1 MNFNLQY
8 RKATENDIDFLVD
21 LREKTMSEHYISSN
35 LPSTREV
42 HRQRVL
48 YEYDK
53 AEILILN
60 NKPVGL
66 LKVSRNQDTI
76 YIIQLQID
84 PGLQGKGI
92 GKSILEEILEEA
104 ENHQKTVTLS
114 VLKTNKA
121 RHLYSSLG
129 FMIIDENE
137 HSYFMEFS
145 K

>member
-1 MNFNLQY
+1 MN
-8 RKATENDIDFLVD
+8 
-21 LREKTMSEHYISSN
+21 
-35 LPSTREV
+35 
-42 HRQRVL
+42 
-48 YEYDK
+48 
-53 AEILILN
+53 N
-60 NKPVGL
+60 NPVGL

-92 GKSILEEILEEA
+92 GKSILKEILKEA

-129 FMIIDENE
+129 FTVIDENE

>member
-1 MNFNLQY
+1 M
-8 RKATENDIDFLVD
+8 D
-21 LREKTMSEHYISSN
+21 
-35 LPSTREV
+35 
-42 HRQRVL
+42 
-48 YEYDK
+48 
-53 AEILILN
+53 